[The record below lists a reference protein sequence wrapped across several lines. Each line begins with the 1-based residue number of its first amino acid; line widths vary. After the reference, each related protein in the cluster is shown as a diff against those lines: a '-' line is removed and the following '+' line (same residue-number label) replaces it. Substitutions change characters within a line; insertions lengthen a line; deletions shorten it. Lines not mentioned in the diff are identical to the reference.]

1 MTSRS
6 LTPTLT
12 AIGALGAL
20 SMGSSAWAA
29 TVQLKIEVPRLNVA
43 EYHKPYI
50 GVWLEKAGDP
60 GAAAQLAVWYD
71 LKKPNNGGTKWLKD
85 MRQWWR
91 QGGRSLTMPA
101 DGVSGATRA
110 PGEHTISFDKH
121 PNLEK
126 LPAGQYEMVIE
137 SSREAGGRE
146 VQRIPFTWPIKA
158 AAEAK
163 AQGEHELGA
172 VQLTVKP

>member
-1 MTSRS
+1 MTSRH
-6 LTPTLT
+6 LPPTLA

-20 SMGSSAWAA
+20 SVGSSAWAA

-50 GVWLEKAGDP
+50 GVWLEKAGEP

-91 QGGRSLTMPA
+91 QGGRELTMPV

-110 PGEHTISFDKH
+110 PGEHVIAFDKH
-121 PNLEK
+121 PNLAK

-137 SSREAGGRE
+137 SSREGGGRE
-146 VQRIPFTWPIKA
+146 VQRVPFTWPVKA

>member
-1 MTSRS
+1 MTSHHLIPA
-6 LTPTLT
+6 LT
-12 AIGALGAL
+12 ALGAL
-20 SMGSSAWAA
+20 AAGSPAWAA
-29 TVQLKIEVPRLNVA
+29 TVQLKIELPRLNVA

-50 GVWLEKAGDP
+50 GVWLEKAGEP

-71 LKKPNNGGTKWLKD
+71 LKKPNNGGTRWLKD

-91 QGGRSLTMPA
+91 QGGRELTLPA
-101 DGVSGATRA
+101 DGISGATRA
-110 PGEHTISFDKH
+110 PGEHVLSLDKH
-121 PNLEK
+121 PSLAK
-126 LPAGQYEMVIE
+126 LPAGQYELVVE

-146 VQRIPFTWPIKA
+146 VQRLPFTWPVKA

-172 VQLTVKP
+172 VQLIVKP